1 MNVNKTTNRLFAL
14 TISALVLLV
23 LPFGVSAHQRENNDE
38 ATKTVT
44 LKVNDFNAI
53 ELKAPAIVHLYQ
65 SNEFR
70 VELKGTETQI
80 EHVSVSVD
88 GKELEIKKKNWRPF
102 DTDDTKYYPEISV
115 YMPQFKKL
123 DVNRGGRIN
132 VESPFSSRE
141 MAIEASSAGHIE
153 APHSLKAESIEIEA
167 SSASSII
174 LGNLQ
179 AEQAD
184 VEASSAAN
192 VKLAAQ
198 ALASE
203 LNASLSS
210 AAHLRASNW
219 ECKRGNV
226 KASTAAGVS
235 VNVTELLTGKASLGA
250 TVMLYGKGQN
260 ELTTSSGASSIRR
273 RN

>member
-53 ELKAPAIVHLYQ
+53 ELEAPAIVHLYQ

-70 VELKGTETQI
+70 VELKGTEKQI

-88 GKELEIKKKNWRPF
+88 GKELEIKKKDWRPF
-102 DTDDTKYYPEISV
+102 DDDTKYYPEISV
-115 YMPQFKKL
+115 YMPRFKKL

-192 VKLAAQ
+192 VKLAGQ
-198 ALASE
+198 TLASE

-210 AAHLRASNW
+210 AAHLQASNW
-219 ECKRGNV
+219 ECKRGKV
-226 KASTAAGVS
+226 KASSAAGVS

-260 ELTTSSGASSIRR
+260 ELTTSSGASIRR